1 MKNLTVLLVLLIS
14 VGGATLSAQ
23 HLDIEHNSSSSSDN
37 PHINLLETQSNDFAR
52 IRLQSNNSAPNF
64 WEIAGRTGTTDNNL
78 NFFFASDDVTGNIM
92 SMSGSSKL
100 VRIGSSSTGVN
111 FDVVGQTTLDNST
124 VDGTLDV
131 NGELDVS
138 LTAEVRELVVN
149 RPTGGNSLITL
160 EGQNNNEAVIEQ
172 WGNGVT
178 DNNAELRIRNQAAA
192 GRIRFYNSSVA
203 VADFEIFSN
212 GGIRTNNGNFG
223 VGRIASANTFEV
235 AGDAGKTVGGTSW
248 NTISDQRLKK
258 DIRNFKKG
266 LDVLM
271 QIRPVWFKYNGM
283 IGTDPDRQEIGIIAQ
298 EIQEIAPYMVSDYT
312 YRAEEDSQAQT
323 YLSYNSNAL
332 QYIVVN
338 SIQEQQIT
346 IEEQSEIIAS
356 QQAVIDELMSRMAR
370 LEETARYES
379 STSPQ
384 K

>member
-298 EIQEIAPYMVSDYT
+298 EIQEIAPYMVSEYT